1 MSKNTQISEL
11 INYLSV
17 DGSGNIV
24 ITGSL
29 IGPAGATYATQSYV
43 STGYLALSGG
53 TLTGALNG
61 TSASFSGD
69 ITTTATGF
77 QGRYTRIYEAS
88 AQRGGLYPYN
98 IISGAGTD
106 YSIGLFS
113 ESSLWFAAGGGVTKH
128 FIIAST
134 GAATFS
140 NSITATI
147 GYIGSN
153 TTTGFGGV
161 KLFVKSTSALDYEGL
176 VVQSSSNSDSI
187 TIAHTGTIGRIASTY
202 GTGGTGTFTDLALAT
217 GGIDRLTISAST
229 GNATFSGALRVTG
242 AVGSVNLFN
251 LYKSDN
257 TTLGGQLAYDS
268 SINQLYLWNNIS
280 SGYFSIYVNN
290 SEAFKIASNSAATFL
305 SNVSAT
311 DYININGATHSYL
324 NLNAANSG
332 GNEAGIYFK
341 IGGTAKWEQ
350 YTAANDGN
358 LNFWNNGNGI
368 RFIITASGGATFAST
383 INTGGDV
390 TIATGNIKLY
400 TQQNIPGQYRY
411 IGTEYSYGNGNNKAE
426 IRFGIESDTFTNITF
441 HTANGAGT
449 LYEVLRM
456 LPSGRVIMNNTGV
469 SNNSGGRDFTIQG
482 SLSTGGN
489 DSARIALTQIWNG
502 VSYPAIITAQTGSN
516 VGVAAADM
524 VFKTS
529 YWNGSSVVTYERLRI
544 NDYGYVTIG
553 QTTPSG
559 NTNGIYF
566 RPGIE
571 SGFIVTNDV
580 ALQLGRLGTTGDIQT
595 FYTGSTRVGKISVGS
610 STVTFESASNGG
622 VSVFDS
628 GNVTV
633 GSISGNVYKFNVSG
647 SVRSNRVIYNWFN
660 GAWQGNGTYYHMKTN
675 LYGGGAGNLQYTM
688 SYFKGYSYSYSAH
701 ILEGGIGFHN
711 WSGAL
716 YNLRTTGNLFTT
728 AYVSSDGYVV
738 LVIPSGNGE
747 SGVTLDW
754 HQHWDYPFISA
765 IVTNAGLHGSTTGK
779 Y

>member
-53 TLTGALNG
+53 TLTGSLIG
-61 TSASFSGD
+61 
-69 ITTTATGF
+69 TTATF
-77 QGRYTRIYEAS
+77 NTSLEAVTIYV
-88 AQRGGLYPYN
+88 G
-98 IISGAGTD
+98 
-106 YSIGLFS
+106 
-113 ESSLWFAAGGGVTKH
+113 SS
-128 FIIAST
+128 
-134 GAATFS
+134 
-140 NSITATI
+140 
-147 GYIGSN
+147 
-153 TTTGFGGV
+153 TTTGFSGA
-161 KLFVKSTSALDYEGL
+161 KLFMKSANNLDYNGA
-176 VVQSSSNSDSI
+176 VFQSSTNSNSI

-202 GTGGTGTFTDLALAT
+202 GSGGTGTFTDLALAT
-217 GGIDRLTISAST
+217 GGIDRLTISGST

-242 AVGSVNLFN
+242 AVGSVNIFN

-280 SGYFSIYVNN
+280 SGYFSIYVNS
-290 SEAFKIASNSAATFL
+290 SEAFKIASNST
-305 SNVSAT
+305 
-311 DYININGATHSYL
+311 
-324 NLNAANSG
+324 
-332 GNEAGIYFK
+332 
-341 IGGTAKWEQ
+341 
-350 YTAANDGN
+350 
-358 LNFWNNGNGI
+358 
-368 RFIITASGGATFAST
+368 ATFASSVS
-383 INTGGDV
+383 TGGDV
-390 TIATGNIKLY
+390 TIATGNVKLY
-400 TQQNIPGQYRY
+400 TQQNIAGQYRY
-411 IGTEYSYGNGNNKAE
+411 IGTEYSQGNGNNKAE

-456 LPSGRVIMNNTGV
+456 LPSGRIIMNNTGV

-502 VSYPAIITAQTGSN
+502 VAYPAIITAQTGSN
-516 VGVAAADM
+516 VGVAASDM

-529 YWNGSSVVTYERLRI
+529 YWNGSAVVTYERLRI

-553 QTTPSG
+553 QTAPSG
-559 NTNGIYF
+559 STNGIYF

-580 ALQLGRLGTTGDIQT
+580 ALQLGRLGTTGDILT
-595 FYTGSTRVGKISVGS
+595 FYTGTTRVGKVAVGS

-622 VSVFDS
+622 LTVFDS
-628 GNVTV
+628 GNATI
-633 GSISGNVYKFNVSG
+633 GSITGNVYKFNVAG
-647 SVRSNRVIYNWFN
+647 SVRSNRVIYNWYN
-660 GAWQGNGTYYHMKTN
+660 GAWQGNSTYWHMKTN
-675 LYGGGAGNLQYTM
+675 LWGGGSPSGNTQYTM

-711 WSGAL
+711 WSAGL

-728 AYVSSDGYVV
+728 AYVSSDGYIV
-738 LVIPSGNGE
+738 LVVPSGQGE
-747 SGVTLDW
+747 TGITLDW
-754 HQHWDYPFISA
+754 HQHWDYPFQSSV
-765 IVTNAGLHGSTTGK
+765 VTAAGLHSATTGK

>member
-43 STGYLALSGG
+43 TTAISNLVNAAPTALDTLAELSAALNNDASFATTITNSLATKLNLSGG
-53 TLTGALNG
+53 TLTGSLIG
-61 TSASFSGD
+61 
-69 ITTTATGF
+69 TTATF
-77 QGRYTRIYEAS
+77 NTSLEAVTIYV
-88 AQRGGLYPYN
+88 G
-98 IISGAGTD
+98 
-106 YSIGLFS
+106 
-113 ESSLWFAAGGGVTKH
+113 SS
-128 FIIAST
+128 
-134 GAATFS
+134 
-140 NSITATI
+140 
-147 GYIGSN
+147 
-153 TTTGFGGV
+153 TTTGFSGA
-161 KLFVKSTSALDYEGL
+161 KLFMKSANNLDYNGA
-176 VVQSSSNSDSI
+176 VFQSSTNSNSI

-202 GTGGTGTFTDLALAT
+202 GSGGTGTFTDLVLAT
-217 GGIDRLTISAST
+217 GGIDRLTISGST

-280 SGYFSIYVNN
+280 TGYFSIYVNS

-311 DYININGATHSYL
+311 DYININGSSNSYI
-324 NLNAANSG
+324 NLNAANAG
-332 GNEAGIYFK
+332 GNEAGVYFK

-368 RFIITASGGATFAST
+368 RFIITPSGGATFAST
-383 INTGGDV
+383 INTGGDI

-400 TQQNIPGQYRY
+400 TQQNIAGQYRY

-502 VSYPAIITAQTGSN
+502 VAYPAIITAQTGSN
-516 VGVAAADM
+516 VGVAASDM

-529 YWNGSSVVTYERLRI
+529 YWNGSAVVTYERLRI

-553 QTTPSG
+553 QTAPSG
-559 NTNGIYF
+559 STNGIYF

-580 ALQLGRLGTTGDIQT
+580 ALQLGRLGTTGDILT
-595 FYTGSTRVGKISVGS
+595 FYTGTTRVGKVAVGS

-622 VSVFDS
+622 LTVFDS
-628 GNVTV
+628 GNATI
-633 GSISGNVYKFNVSG
+633 GSITGNVYKFNVAG
-647 SVRSNRVIYNWFN
+647 SVRSNRVIYNWYN
-660 GAWQGNGTYYHMKTN
+660 GAWQGNSTYWHMKTS
-675 LYGGGAGNLQYTM
+675 LWGGGSPSGNTQYTM

-711 WSGAL
+711 WSAGL

-738 LVIPSGNGE
+738 LVVPSGQGE
-747 SGVTLDW
+747 TGITLDW
-754 HQHWDYPFISA
+754 HQHWDYPFQSSV
-765 IVTNAGLHGSTTGK
+765 VTAAGLYSATTGK